1 MPRNSKSKGIDRIID
16 ANLNRIKEGL
26 RVLEEISRFVL
37 VNRYLTSELKKF
49 RHRLDSIIKIL
60 PQRGVLLKDRN
71 SLKDIGKTIYMNELR
86 RNDCRDI
93 FSANI
98 QRVKESLRVLEE
110 FSKLKDTRA
119 AIRFKEARYY
129 IYELEKKIDQRLS
142 SLRYLR

>member
-1 MPRNSKSKGIDRIID
+1 MSGNSKSKGIDRIID
-16 ANLNRIKEGL
+16 ANLNRAKEGL
-26 RVLEEISRFVL
+26 RVLEEISRFIL
-37 VNRYLTSELKKF
+37 VNSYLTSELKKF
-49 RHRLDSIIKIL
+49 RHRLDSIIKML
-60 PQRGVLLKDRN
+60 PAKARLLKERD
-71 SLKDIGKTIYMNELR
+71 SLEDIGKTIYMKELR

-93 FSANI
+93 FSANM

-110 FSKLKDTRA
+110 FSKLKDISS

>member
-1 MPRNSKSKGIDRIID
+1 LQKNSKNKGIDRIID

-26 RVLEEISRFVL
+26 RVVEEITRFILDSR
-37 VNRYLTSELKKF
+37 NLTSELKKF

-60 PQRGVLLKDRN
+60 PPKAVLLKGRD
-71 SLKDIGKTIYMNELR
+71 SLKDIGKTLYGKELK

-93 FSANI
+93 LFANI

-110 FSKLKDTRA
+110 FSKLNNVRA
-119 AIRFKEARYY
+119 AIRFKEARYH

>member
-1 MPRNSKSKGIDRIID
+1 M
-16 ANLNRIKEGL
+16 
-26 RVLEEISRFVL
+26 EEISRFIL
-37 VNRYLTSELKKF
+37 ENRSLSAELKKF

-60 PQRGVLLKDRN
+60 PSRSILLVERD
-71 SLKDIGKTIYMNELR
+71 SLKDIGKTIYMKELR
-86 RNDCRDI
+86 RENCRDI
-93 FSANI
+93 FAANM

-110 FSKLKDTRA
+110 FSKLRDIKA

>member
-1 MPRNSKSKGIDRIID
+1 M
-16 ANLNRIKEGL
+16 
-26 RVLEEISRFVL
+26 EEITRFIL
-37 VNRYLTSELKKF
+37 DNRHLSAELKKF

-60 PQRGVLLKDRN
+60 PPKGVLLKERD

-86 RNDCRDI
+86 RKNCRDI
-93 FSANI
+93 FSANM

-110 FSKLKDTRA
+110 FSKLIDTRA